1 MLVKKRAIGK
11 VSPAGEPRERGQGLY
26 DYAIIGGGIVGL
38 STAWQLKRRLP
49 DRSVLVI
56 EKEAAVARHQSGH
69 NSGVIHAGVYYRPG
83 SMKARFCRAGVAATI
98 RFCEENDV
106 AYDQCGKLIVATDAA
121 EVGRMKALFER
132 CGENRI
138 AAEWLGAEAL
148 AERDPRIA
156 GAGAILVPSTGIAD
170 YPGIARAMAR
180 LFEALGGE
188 IRLNA
193 RVTGLREIPDAV
205 IVGAGGDAI
214 EARRLVV
221 CGGLMADRL
230 ARMMGLT
237 ADFRIVPFRGEYFRL
252 PPAKNDIVRHLI
264 YPVPDPAMPFLGV
277 HLTRMIDGSV
287 TVGPNAVLSF
297 ARERYTKGAVSAR
310 DVAAMACFGGF
321 WRLMA
326 KNLAFGV
333 AEMRNS
339 LSKRRYLEHC
349 RTYCPEL
356 ELGDLGA
363 YPAGIRAMAVA
374 RDGAMLH
381 DFVFGETPRSI
392 HVCNAPS
399 PAATSAIPIGG
410 HILDKIIERFEAG

>member
-1 MLVKKRAIGK
+1 MLVKKPAMGK
-11 VSPAGEPRERGQGLY
+11 VCHAGERRQRGRSVY
-26 DYAIIGGGIVGL
+26 DYVIIGGGIVGL

-56 EKEAAVARHQSGH
+56 EKEAGVARHQTGH
-69 NSGVIHAGVYYRPG
+69 SSGVIHAGVYYQPG
-83 SMKARFCRAGVAATI
+83 SMKARFCREGVEATI
-98 RFCEENDV
+98 RFCQENDV
-106 AYDQCGKLIVATDAA
+106 AYQQCGKLIVATDAA
-121 EVGRMKALFER
+121 EYTRMRALFER
-132 CGENRI
+132 CHENRI

-148 AERDPRIA
+148 AEREPRIA
-156 GAGAILVPSTGIAD
+156 GAGAILVRSTGIAD
-170 YPGIARAMAR
+170 FPGVARAMAR
-180 LFEALGGE
+180 LFETLGGE
-188 IRLNA
+188 IRLNT
-193 RVTGLREIPDAV
+193 RVTGLRETPDAV

-230 ARMMGLT
+230 ARMMGLDV
-237 ADFRIVPFRGEYFRL
+237 DFRIVPFRGEYFRL

-277 HLTRMIDGSV
+277 HLTRLIDGGV
-287 TVGPNAVLSF
+287 TVGPNAVLSL
-297 ARERYTKGAVSAR
+297 ARERYAKGAVSPR
-310 DVAAMACFGGF
+310 DVAAMACYGGF

-339 LSKRRYLEHC
+339 LSKRRYLERC
-349 RTYCPEL
+349 RKYCPEL
-356 ELGDLGA
+356 ELDDLGP

-374 RDGAMLH
+374 RDGAMIH

-399 PAATSAIPIGG
+399 PAATSSIPIGG
-410 HILDKIIERFEAG
+410 HILDKIVERFEKG